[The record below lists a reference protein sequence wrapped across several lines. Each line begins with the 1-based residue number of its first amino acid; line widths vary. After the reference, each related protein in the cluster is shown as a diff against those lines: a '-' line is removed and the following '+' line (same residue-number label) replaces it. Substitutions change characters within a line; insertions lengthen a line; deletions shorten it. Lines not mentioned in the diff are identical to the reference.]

1 MSELQPMNVLRGALL
16 AASQNV
22 WLRERAMRSRPVRRA
37 VARFMPGES
46 LEDALAAAGVLRDR
60 GLTTILTQLG
70 ENVTDA
76 SEAETVT
83 VHYLQVLERVRAA
96 GLDAEVSVKLTQL
109 GLDAGRELACRN
121 LGRIAHRAQEL
132 GNRVFV
138 DMESSAYTEAT
149 VDIFR
154 GVREWHENVGLCLQA
169 YLRRTAADIVDLLR
183 LGPLI
188 RLVKGAYREPAEI
201 ALQSRSEVD
210 RSFLELATRLLD
222 EPARRTGARLVL
234 GTHDLPLLARVQAA
248 AEARGASRQSF
259 EIAML
264 YGIQREAQER
274 LAREG
279 FRVRV
284 LISYGAH
291 WFPWYMRR
299 LAERPGNMLFVFRNY
314 FGG

>member
-1 MSELQPMNVLRGALL
+1 MNVMRGALL
-16 AASQNV
+16 AASQSQ

-37 VARFMPGES
+37 VSRFMPGES
-46 LEDALAAAGVLRDR
+46 LDDALAAAAVLRDR

-70 ENVTDA
+70 ENVTES
-76 SEAETVT
+76 SEAEAVT
-83 VHYLQVLERVRAA
+83 EHYLQVLERVRGA

-109 GLDAGRELACRN
+109 GLDAGREPACRN
-121 LGRIAHRAQEL
+121 LERIARRAGEL

-149 VDIFR
+149 VEIFR
-154 GVREWHENVGLCLQA
+154 RVRDRHANVGLCLQA
-169 YLRRTAADIVDLLR
+169 YLRRTSADVDDLLR
-183 LGPLI
+183 LGPSI

-201 ALQSRSEVD
+201 AFQSRREVD
-210 RSFLELATRLLD
+210 RSFLELAARMLE
-222 EPARRTGARLVL
+222 EPARRAGTRLVL
-234 GTHDLPLLARVQAA
+234 GTHDLGLLDRVQAA
-248 AEARGASRQSF
+248 AEARGVTRQGF

-279 FRVRV
+279 SRVRV
-284 LISYGAH
+284 LISYGSH

-299 LAERPGNMLFVFRNY
+299 LAERPGNVLFVFRNY
-314 FGG
+314 FGR

>member
-1 MSELQPMNVLRGALL
+1 MNVLRGALL
-16 AASQNV
+16 AASQNE
-22 WLRERAMRSRPVRRA
+22 WLREHAMRSRPVRRA
-37 VARFMPGES
+37 VSRFMPGES
-46 LEDALAAAGVLRDR
+46 LDDALAAAAVLRDR

-70 ENVTDA
+70 ENVTES
-76 SEAETVT
+76 SEAEAVT
-83 VHYLQVLERVRAA
+83 EHYLQVLERVRGA

-109 GLDAGRELACRN
+109 GLDAGREPACRN
-121 LGRIAHRAQEL
+121 LERIARRAGEL

-149 VDIFR
+149 VEIFR
-154 GVREWHENVGLCLQA
+154 RVRDQHGNVGLCLQA
-169 YLRRTAADIVDLLR
+169 YLRRTSADVDDLLR
-183 LGPLI
+183 LGPSI

-201 ALQSRSEVD
+201 AFQSRREVD
-210 RSFLELATRLLD
+210 RSFLELASRLLD
-222 EPARRTGARLVL
+222 EPARRAGAGLVL
-234 GTHDLPLLARVQAA
+234 GTHDLPLLARFQAA

-264 YGIQREAQER
+264 YGIQNDAQQR
-274 LAREG
+274 LARDG

-284 LISYGAH
+284 LISYGSH

-299 LAERPGNMLFVFRNY
+299 LAERPGNVLFVFRNY

>member
-1 MSELQPMNVLRGALL
+1 MKSRGIALG
-16 AASQNV
+16 ASV
-22 WLRERAMRSRPVRRA
+22 I
-37 VARFMPGES
+37 
-46 LEDALAAAGVLRDR
+46 ALALTGGSQAMTTGLEGV
-60 GLTTILTQLG
+60 TQQ
-70 ENVTDA
+70 VTG
-76 SEAETVT
+76 
-83 VHYLQVLERVRAA
+83 H
-96 GLDAEVSVKLTQL
+96 
-109 GLDAGRELACRN
+109 
-121 LGRIAHRAQEL
+121 
-132 GNRVFV
+132 
-138 DMESSAYTEAT
+138 TEAT
-149 VDIFR
+149 VDLFR
-154 GVREWHENVGLCLQA
+154 RVRDRHDNVGLCLQA
-169 YLRRTAADIVDLLR
+169 YLRRTAADIDDLLK

-201 ALQSRSEVD
+201 AFQSRHEVD

-222 EPARRTGARLVL
+222 GPARRAGARLVL
-234 GTHDLPLLARVQAA
+234 GTHDLPLVARVQAA
-248 AEARGASRQSF
+248 AEERGASRQSF

-299 LAERPGNMLFVFRNY
+299 LAERPGNVLFVFRNY